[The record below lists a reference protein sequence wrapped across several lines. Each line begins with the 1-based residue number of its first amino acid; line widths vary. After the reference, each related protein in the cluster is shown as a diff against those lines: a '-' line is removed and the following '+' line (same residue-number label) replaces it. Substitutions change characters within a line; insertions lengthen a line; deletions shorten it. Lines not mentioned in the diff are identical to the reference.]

1 MSRYCGD
8 RIRERKSIMKVNP
21 TVILTFLLLSMM
33 FGAGALSASLGLE
46 LGKAALKEVTQPDV
60 RPNTSGESKTP
71 ATGKGQ
77 GLKLLKEDEVI
88 KTVKARISGKQVEPE
103 SAETKAAKPEA
114 KESEEAKAAEE
125 PKKDERFP
133 IATKDQDVSLEV
145 TGVRR
150 EGSSLVLDVSLKN
163 ESSRSVQFL
172 YSFLNV
178 TDDKGRS
185 LSATTEGLPGDLSP
199 SEESYSGTVSIPT
212 ALLDNAQKLS
222 LTLTDYPDQELELK
236 MSDIPVQ

>member
-1 MSRYCGD
+1 
-8 RIRERKSIMKVNP
+8 MKVNP

-60 RPNTSGESKTP
+60 RPNTSGESNSP

-88 KTVKARISGKQVEPE
+88 KTVKARMSGKEVEPE
-103 SAETKAAKPEA
+103 PAQTKAVEPAA
-114 KESEEAKAAEE
+114 DQSAEAKAAEE

-133 IATKDQDVSLEV
+133 IATQDQDVSLEV

-150 EGSSLVLDVSLKN
+150 QGSALLLDVSLKN
-163 ESSRSVQFL
+163 EGSRSVQFL

-185 LSATTEGLPGDLSP
+185 LSATTEGLPGDLPP
-199 SEESYSGTVSIPT
+199 SDESYSGTVSIPT
-212 ALLDNAQKLS
+212 ALLENAQKLS

-236 MSDIPVQ
+236 MSEIPVQ

>member
-1 MSRYCGD
+1 
-8 RIRERKSIMKVNP
+8 MKVNP
-21 TVILTFLLLSMM
+21 TVVLTFLLLSMM

-60 RPNTSGESKTP
+60 RPNTSGESNSP
-71 ATGKGQ
+71 GTGKGQ

-88 KTVKARISGKQVEPE
+88 KTVKARMSGKEVAPEPAQTKAVEPPAE
-103 SAETKAAKPEA
+103 QSA
-114 KESEEAKAAEE
+114 EAKAEEE

-133 IATKDQDVSLEV
+133 IATKDQDVSFEV
-145 TGVRR
+145 TGIRR
-150 EGSSLVLDVSLKN
+150 EGSALLLDVRLKN
-163 ESSRSVQFL
+163 EGSRSVQFL

-185 LSATTEGLPGDLSP
+185 LSATTEGLPGDLPP
-199 SEESYSGTVSIPT
+199 SDQSYSGTVSIPT

-236 MSDIPVQ
+236 MSEIPVQ

>member
-1 MSRYCGD
+1 
-8 RIRERKSIMKVNP
+8 MKVNP
-21 TVILTFLLLSMM
+21 TVVLTFLLLSMM

-60 RPNTSGESKTP
+60 RPNTSGESNSPTP
-71 ATGKGQ
+71 GKGK

-88 KTVKARISGKQVEPE
+88 KTVKARIAGKDVEPE
-103 SAETKAAKPEA
+103 PAQTKAVEPAPEQSA
-114 KESEEAKAAEE
+114 EAKAAEE

-133 IATKDQDVSLEV
+133 IATKDGDVSLEV
-145 TGVRR
+145 TGIRR

-163 ESSRSVQFL
+163 EGSRSVQFL

-199 SEESYSGTVSIPT
+199 SDQSYSGTVSIPT

-236 MSDIPVQ
+236 MSEIPVQ

>member
-1 MSRYCGD
+1 
-8 RIRERKSIMKVNP
+8 MKVNP
-21 TVILTFLLLSMM
+21 TVVLTFLLLSMM

-60 RPNTSGESKTP
+60 RPNTSGESNSQ
-71 ATGKGQ
+71 ATGKGKA
-77 GLKLLKEDEVI
+77 LKLLKEEEII
-88 KTVKARISGKQVEPE
+88 KTVKARISGKEVEPE
-103 SAETKAAKPEA
+103 AAQTKAVEPAPEA
-114 KESEEAKAAEE
+114 AEAKAEEE

-163 ESSRSVQFL
+163 EGSRSVQFL

-199 SEESYSGTVSIPT
+199 SDRSYSGTVSIPT

-236 MSDIPVQ
+236 MSEIPVQ

>member
-1 MSRYCGD
+1 
-8 RIRERKSIMKVNP
+8 MKVNP
-21 TVILTFLLLSMM
+21 TVLLTFLLLSMM

-60 RPNTSGESKTP
+60 RPNASGETNSGTNAK
-71 ATGKGQ
+71 GK
-77 GLKLLKEDEVI
+77 GLKLLKEEDII
-88 KTVKARISGKQVEPE
+88 KTVKARMSGQEAEPE
-103 SAETKAAKPEA
+103 PA
-114 KESEEAKAAEE
+114 EAKAVEPVAEKPAEE
-125 PKKDERFP
+125 PKKDDRFP
-133 IATKDQDVSLEV
+133 LVTEDRGVSLEV

-150 EGSSLVLDVSLKN
+150 EGSTLLLDVSLKN
-163 ESSRSVQFL
+163 GGSRSVQFL

-178 TDDKGRS
+178 ADDKGRS
-185 LSATTEGLPGDLSP
+185 LSATTDGLPGDLPP
-199 SEESYSGTVSIPT
+199 SNQSYSGTVSIPT

>member
-1 MSRYCGD
+1 
-8 RIRERKSIMKVNP
+8 MKVNP
-21 TVILTFLLLSMM
+21 TVVLTFLLLSMM

-60 RPNTSGESKTP
+60 RPNTSGESNTP
-71 ATGKGQ
+71 GTGKGQ
-77 GLKLLKEDEVI
+77 GLTLLNEDEVI
-88 KTVKARISGKQVEPE
+88 KTVKARMSGKEVEPE
-103 SAETKAAKPEA
+103 PAQTKAVEPAPQPA
-114 KESEEAKAAEE
+114 EAKAAEE

-133 IATKDQDVSLEV
+133 IATQDQDVSLEV

-150 EGSSLVLDVSLKN
+150 QGSALLLDVSLKN
-163 ESSRSVQFL
+163 EGSRSVQFL

-178 TDDKGRS
+178 TDDRGRA
-185 LSATTEGLPGDLSP
+185 LSATTEGLPGDLPP
-199 SEESYSGTVSIPT
+199 SDRSYSGTVSIPT

-236 MSDIPVQ
+236 MSEIPVQ